1 MRARRLRSPYFL
13 KLKRFLWSE
22 GVKNSTIASKNIF
35 PPGQSHC
42 LRRHLERALTICLA
56 REIYSWSRHT
66 PLDKVRIV
74 ILGQDPYHNDGQA
87 HGLAF
92 SVRDNVKVPPSLK
105 NIYKEIKTDYPDF
118 DIPKH
123 GQVISLSYGCN
134 CSDFCY
140 SYLASW
146 ADQGVLLL
154 NTSLTVRAHQANS
167 HSKKGWE
174 ELTDAILR
182 VIDARPGP
190 GVVFLVWGQP
200 ALKRMAGI
208 DKEKHLILSSVHPS
222 PLSAS
227 RGFFG
232 NQHFKKANEWLREK
246 YGEEGVIDWTKLEP
260 ESKPA
265 KPKKELPVIDDA
277 VW

>member
-1 MRARRLRSPYFL
+1 MTTLTLLRP
-13 KLKRFLWSE
+13 
-22 GVKNSTIASKNIF
+22 TA
-35 PPGQSHC
+35 GQS
-42 LRRHLERALTICLA
+42 
-56 REIYSWSRHT
+56 
-66 PLDKVRIV
+66 
-74 ILGQDPYHNDGQA
+74 
-87 HGLAF
+87 
-92 SVRDNVKVPPSLK
+92 PSS
-105 NIYKEIKTDYPDF
+105 ECT
-118 DIPKH
+118 
-123 GQVISLSYGCN
+123 SLQ
-134 CSDFCY
+134 SDLLY
-140 SYLASW
+140 RYLASW
-146 ADQGVLLL
+146 AKQGVLLL

-208 DKEKHLILSSVHPS
+208 DKDEHLILSSVHPS

-232 NQHFKKANEWLREK
+232 NQHFKKANDWLKEK
-246 YGEEGVIDWTKLEP
+246 YGEEGVVDWTKLEP
-260 ESKPA
+260 EKA
-265 KPKKELPVIDDA
+265 VKEPLKALDVIDDA